1 MRYLLQQMI
10 AFFVIIL
17 TVLLIFGAS
26 FTQFTKNT
34 VKESSYEQLNGY
46 SETVLSNMRTFDWT
60 LNESLDTTKT
70 ILRHQKVGFYVLD
83 KDLTATYPK
92 DDKGQTG
99 NNLISDEELK
109 ILKSGQT
116 IKKLVNEKS
125 LPDKKQTMALFIQPL
140 FSGEFSFEGV
150 LIVYQPGSNINKS
163 VNSLTQNL
171 LRGFLISTIIAI
183 IMSFLFAKFQV
194 NRINRMRSATKQ
206 IADGNFDVHLEV
218 KNKDELDDLAM
229 DFNQMTEALKESHLE
244 IERQEERRRNF
255 MADVAHEMRT
265 PLTTINGLLEGL
277 THHAIPENQIDNCLN
292 LMSNETTRL
301 IRLVNEN
308 LDYEKILTNQIS
320 IVVQRLN
327 ATEILE
333 TLLTQLKGKAEAK
346 NNQLLLVNTMPVQ
359 LDADHDRFVQI
370 MVNLITNAIQFT
382 ENDEIKISVV
392 RGYLETTVEIS
403 DHGIGISEEDLKNI
417 WDRYYKSDPSRKN
430 TKYGESGLG
439 LSIVDQLVRLHK
451 GSIKVD
457 SELGVGT
464 TFSVTFPDQVEGKK
478 E

>member
-464 TFSVTFPDQVEGKK
+464 TFSVTFPDQLEGKK